1 MLAVLTHHL
10 GTPFVPLDIDLALG
24 AAFDGRVVLLQLER
38 RAAGKKQIL
47 SGSAPRARRG
57 GRRGGGNLPMPAPA
71 TLEAL
76 A

>member
-57 GRRGGGNLPMPAPA
+57 ARGNLPMPAPA